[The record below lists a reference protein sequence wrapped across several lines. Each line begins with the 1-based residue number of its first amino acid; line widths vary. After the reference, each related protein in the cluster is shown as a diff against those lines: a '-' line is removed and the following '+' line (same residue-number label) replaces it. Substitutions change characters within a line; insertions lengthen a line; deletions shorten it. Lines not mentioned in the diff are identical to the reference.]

1 MEVEEFIILY
11 LIYLLLNKTSF
22 VLEVMHMSKDLIL
35 SYYLYQN
42 YFCIMRLLN
51 RFCILHLNEMVL

>member
-42 YFCIMRLLN
+42 YFCIMRQ
-51 RFCILHLNEMVL
+51 ILHLTFK